1 MSADYAPYHSESDSD
16 GYDSETSNTDTSY
29 TSSDTERE
37 QERKQPR
44 VPDTAAFA
52 RTLYAAE
59 GARNQRGLGILFPAR
74 TAESFVSKSESNEPT
89 IPLPPDAALYKP
101 PEGTAPP
108 DFGTTTFKTSRNPVT
123 SLIMINSR
131 DRDSQV
137 YPQPTQFRIRLPRPY
152 KNIINV
158 QLQQVKLLTSF
169 YYFREDK
176 QNLEIMIQ
184 EKDRPYSIS
193 TFITEGSYN
202 IGTLIEEL
210 KRKLNYVP
218 LFYDWPN
225 GFDDFAA
232 QFVINGD
239 FFLNFNEPGDYWYN
253 TETQQYT
260 VNPTV
265 TTIYSQYWTARYA
278 NQVTY
283 TEGNVLLAYYYPV
296 LWEYLN
302 DTNYKGPPVDLTA
315 GIGINGL
322 TTEEEVRNH
331 VLYNFTGLSD
341 PTALAVVQANRPLLN
356 SYRLAHTFRFFNVNK
371 YVPTLESQTQR
382 VSIASPSL
390 NTSLVTLLN
399 GQQSKFFT
407 QALSN
412 YGLTLATYCNAAS
425 NFYKVSA
432 VLTDMYRFTQS
443 NFRTVFGVPWNQYS
457 VGYYASANYSLFLQD
472 GSSLANVPSNDQ
484 EAAAAKIVTYSN
496 NILQSQNLQTD
507 PPTYWPN
514 IKDLPS
520 PPVAYSNLGA
530 SNYVYTVPAETIN
543 FNHSLLQPDG
553 QFFTEQLTKSAT
565 AVCPVKSGFYTLFA
579 FRSKVRQTLQVET
592 LPRPTA
598 YRVPLYNQTFES
610 PVIQQYFDASYAYVN
625 PAYLPTQSN
634 LDVVY
639 DNIPLQSLL
648 PTPGWMASTS
658 NTFGLS
664 YASSLANWTSSV
676 VIDIRN
682 FQQALFGTFRTPDVP
697 NADPG
702 SNYTFQMNLTASFYV
717 NRQDTIPVQPQQSF
731 QLFLYHDRAAFEA
744 DALNLRQESPI
755 FYKVSSLLTTDA
767 TSTTLSFRTY
777 PNQQYYYTLRPD
789 TTPFGTVYTRIVPWF
804 SNLSTQSMTRALNEI
819 NPAIDTLQ
827 SSFQSQITSNFNYA
841 QIYDSNFLR
850 LPIQSTLW
858 SPDPSSDLTTQV
870 GSVSSIALGYD
881 VNDVSTD
888 FTDYIPYTSGSYTG
902 SFTPKNTLAFDPITA
917 YQFQNLSGY
926 NPTTQTYLYTGGAN
940 SVFTPN
946 LSNLYT
952 PSTILQRETKLAQ
965 YYSLNYIDEPTGQ
978 SSITSLLQTD
988 ADSVIA
994 QKPYT
999 LQTTHGAIPGYT
1011 YDGSNS
1017 ALQLGIGVL
1026 GLSIFPQEGQ
1036 WDVPRLWFR
1045 SAIADSNNDPNAT
1058 IRTMGIY
1065 NMMSLVSTLVPTIS
1079 LSSAIMVL
1087 SNSARVTYTSSSLLS
1102 PNNADDFDVK
1112 GGTYYEFRKDRS
1124 FSNSALQPYLT
1135 GATMPPSTIHNQPE
1149 SIYVAIAF
1157 DSNGAPLT
1165 IKALS
1170 GSAVPYPL
1178 YSEPAVSTAYVDGT
1192 RPIDGRGVV
1201 IPTDTLQTDWP
1212 WAIGSWS
1219 NYAPVQD
1226 KTKAQTA
1233 ISLPIGVTALP
1244 YKIPF
1249 PPEKDTIYLQPWTMP
1264 QTPTRVLATVSE
1276 KLLLED
1282 TFYSI
1287 YSYTATQPRILGG
1300 TPTVLSPDDLFP
1312 SGEQTSLLGVTGNKS
1327 AYIFAGLSNIDTVQG
1342 ILRLKSVDPTTNT
1355 VTELPIQPLQ
1365 LPLQG
1370 GFQSLTVSDS
1380 GAITICYRNNL
1391 TLTTTLY
1398 TTENLSSVFTSYV
1411 FPGLSNV
1418 IHRTD
1423 TSSTDIWYAF
1433 VNTQGVSEPIL
1444 YKVQSQSFPGTAYP
1458 LTGIPSLTDFSVT
1471 SSNRFYGSLD
1481 QIACVTLSS
1490 PTLFVSQTWG
1500 AQIGLVSTGTTL
1512 SNVNRVRAL
1521 TSGSEGDLW
1530 LTTDTGVW
1538 ATRRSASDVNG
1549 TLGLGWQI
1557 FYPCHKV
1564 SLVKVANTFSP
1575 ITDLTSL
1582 HYPEYPHVSMFYYEN
1597 SNALF
1602 ADIQTKWGQE
1612 SSSNFYVGDVRRSG
1626 YAFQSYIFNVPVT
1639 SNLSSGDF
1647 HYLTVRGTTPTETF
1661 DTLIRIVA
1669 PNQYD
1674 YGYATPQN
1682 LITEIST
1689 SVITPSLF
1697 ATNYAQSLSSLNS
1710 LFTFGPRAFGA
1721 GLYPG
1726 FPGSN
1731 ISSIGYSNFFA
1742 QYSTFYTQYLVLQN
1756 GVSTIQGYVRQ
1767 NVNQYIS
1774 TYLFNFLPPDSLL
1787 RSSPTDPLLFKIQWE
1802 TAINPGGGRTG
1813 CSPTIGSLKYNWGL
1827 GYNLGYDKRDT
1838 PFGMVHKGQSFYKI
1852 LDDYIYLRLNPEL
1865 RMNMMDTTGEENLSV
1880 TREST
1885 GAVQNYYGKL
1895 LLNDFNSFSQTM
1907 ITLPV
1912 TLNPPLGKLEQM
1924 YFEWTDLTGAKID
1937 NKDCEWSA
1945 VLQIT
1950 ESQVTTS
1957 AESTLP
1963 AQAEMKTPAAT
1974 PYAP

>member
-1 MSADYAPYHSESDSD
+1 MSAIYAPYHSDSDSD
-16 GYDSETSNTDTSY
+16 GYDSETSTSDTSY
-29 TSSDTERE
+29 TSSDTEKHQVRI
-37 QERKQPR
+37 
-44 VPDTAAFA
+44 PDAATFA
-52 RTLYAAE
+52 RTLFATE
-59 GARNQRGLGILFPAR
+59 TQRNQRGLGIQFPAR
-74 TAESFVSKSESNEPT
+74 TAESFVSKEPV
-89 IPLPPDAALYKP
+89 IPLPPDSALYQP
-101 PEGTAPP
+101 PEGSGPR
-108 DFGTTTFKTSRNPVT
+108 DLGTTTFKTSRNPIT

-184 EKDRPYSIS
+184 EKDRPYAIS

-202 IGTLIEEL
+202 IGTLLEEL

-225 GFDDFAA
+225 GYSDFAT

-239 FFLNFNEPGDYWYN
+239 FFLNFNEPGDYWFN

-265 TTIYSQYWTARYA
+265 TTIYSQYWTSRYA

-302 DTNYKGPPVDLTA
+302 DPNYKGDPLNLSV
-315 GIGINGL
+315 GIG
-322 TTEEEVRNH
+322 TDPAFQTDEDVRNH

-341 PTALAVVQANRPLLN
+341 PTALAVVQGNIPLLDA
-356 SYRLAHTFRFFNVNK
+356 YRLAHTFRFFNVNR

-382 VSIASPSL
+382 VSIATPSL

-399 GQQSKFFT
+399 NQQSKFFT

-412 YGLTLATYCNAAS
+412 YGLTVATYCNAAS

-457 VGYYASANYSLFLQD
+457 VGYYAAANYSFFLQD
-472 GSSLANVPSNDQ
+472 GSSLTNVPSNDQ
-484 EAAAAKIVTYSN
+484 EAAAANIVTYSN
-496 NILQSQNLQTD
+496 NILQSQNLQTN
-507 PPTYWPN
+507 PPSYWPN
-514 IKDLPS
+514 ISDLPS

-530 SNYVYTVPAETIN
+530 SNYVYTVPANTIN
-543 FNHSLLQPDG
+543 FNHELIQPDG
-553 QFFTEQLTKSAT
+553 QLFTEQLTKSVT
-565 AVCPVKSGFYTLFA
+565 AICPVKSGFYTLFA
-579 FRSKVRQTLQVET
+579 FRSKVRQTIQVET

-598 YRVPLYNQTFES
+598 YRIPLYNQTFES
-610 PVIQQYFDASYAYVN
+610 PVIQDYFDASYAYVN

-634 LDVVY
+634 LTFVY
-639 DNIPLQSLL
+639 DNIPSESLL
-648 PTPGWMASTS
+648 STPGWMTTTS

-664 YASSLANWTSSV
+664 YTSSLANWTSSV
-676 VIDIRN
+676 VIDIRS
-682 FQQALFGTFRTPDVP
+682 FQEALFGTFITPAVP
-697 NADPG
+697 NANPA
-702 SNYTFQMNLTASFYV
+702 SNYTFHMNLTASFFV
-717 NRQDTIPVQPQQSF
+717 NRTDTVPTQPQQSF

-744 DALNLRQESPI
+744 DALNLRNESPL
-755 FYKVSSLLTTDA
+755 FFKVSSFVATDA
-767 TSTTLSFRTY
+767 TSTTLSFQTY
-777 PNQQYYYTLRPD
+777 PNQQYYYTLRPEIV
-789 TTPFGTVYTRIVPWF
+789 PFGTVYTRVVPWF
-804 SNLSTQSMTRALNEI
+804 SNLSTNSMTRALDGI
-819 NPAIDTLQ
+819 NPAVDTLQ
-827 SSFQSQITSNFNYA
+827 SSFQTRITSNFNYA
-841 QIYDSNFLR
+841 QVYDSNFLR
-850 LPIQSTLW
+850 LPITSTLW
-858 SPDPSSDLTTQV
+858 TPDPSSDMTTQA
-870 GSVSSIALGYD
+870 GSVSSIPLGYD
-881 VNDVSTD
+881 TNGVSTD

-952 PSTILQRETKLAQ
+952 PFTVIQRETKLSQ
-965 YYSLNYIDEPTGQ
+965 YYSLNYIDEPVGQ

-988 ADSVIA
+988 TNSVLA

-1011 YDGSNS
+1011 YSGPQS
-1017 ALQLGIGVL
+1017 ALQLGMGVL

-1045 SAIADSNNDPNAT
+1045 SAIADAANDPNAA

-1065 NMMSLVSTLVPTIS
+1065 NMMSLVSTLIPTIS

-1112 GGTYYEFRKDRS
+1112 GGTYYEFRKDAS
-1124 FSNSALQPYLT
+1124 FTNTALQPYLT
-1135 GATMPPSTIHNQPE
+1135 GSTLPPSTIHNQPE

-1157 DSNGAPLT
+1157 DINGAPLT
-1165 IKALS
+1165 IKGLS
-1170 GSAVPYPL
+1170 GSVVPYPL
-1178 YSEPAVSTAYVDGT
+1178 YSEPAVSTAYIDGT
-1192 RPIDGRGVV
+1192 RPVDRKGVV
-1201 IPTDTLQTDWP
+1201 FPTDTLQTDWP

-1233 ISLPIGVTALP
+1233 ISIPISVTALP
-1244 YKIPF
+1244 YKVPF
-1249 PPEKDTIYLQPWTMP
+1249 SPQNDTLYLQPWTMP
-1264 QTPTRVLATVSE
+1264 QLPTRVLANVPQS
-1276 KLLLED
+1276 LLLED
-1282 TFYSI
+1282 SVFSI
-1287 YSYTATQPRILGG
+1287 YSYTPTQPRNLTGI
-1300 TPTVLSPDDLFP
+1300 PTVVSPDDLFP
-1312 SGEQTSLLGVTGNKS
+1312 QNEQTSLLGVTGNLS
-1327 AYIFAGLSNIDTVQG
+1327 AYFFAGLSNLDDVQG
-1342 ILRLKSVDPTTNT
+1342 QLRLKSVDPRTNV
-1355 VTELPIQPLQ
+1355 VTEIPVAPLS
-1365 LPLQG
+1365 LPLEG
-1370 GFQSLTVSDS
+1370 GFQSLSVSDS
-1380 GAITICYRNNL
+1380 GAISVCYRNNL

-1398 TTENLSSVFTSYV
+1398 VSQTLSSPFLSYT
-1411 FPGLSNV
+1411 FPAVSNV
-1418 IHRTD
+1418 IHRID
-1423 TSSTDIWYAF
+1423 TSSTDLWYAF
-1433 VNTQGVSEPIL
+1433 VNSQGISEPIL
-1444 YKVQSQSFPGTAYP
+1444 YKVQSQAFPGTAYS
-1458 LTGIPSLTDFSVT
+1458 LTGIPSLSDFAVN

-1481 QIACVTLSS
+1481 QIVCITPSTPQTLY
-1490 PTLFVSQTWG
+1490 VSQTWG
-1500 AQIGLVSTGTTL
+1500 AQIGLVSVGTTL
-1512 SNVNRVRAL
+1512 TNVSSLRAL
-1521 TSGSEGDLW
+1521 TSGSDGDLW
-1530 LTTDTGVW
+1530 LTTDKGVW

-1564 SLVKVANTFSP
+1564 SLVKVANSFSP

-1582 HYPEYPHVSMFYYEN
+1582 HYPEYPHVSMFYYET

-1602 ADIQTKWGQE
+1602 SDIQTKWGQE

-1639 SNLSSGDF
+1639 SNLSSGDY

-1661 DTLIRIVA
+1661 DTLIRFVA

-1674 YGYATPQN
+1674 FGYATPLN

-1689 SVITPSLF
+1689 SLLTPSLF
-1697 ATNYAQSLSSLNS
+1697 NTSYATSLSSFNH
-1710 LFTFGPRAFGA
+1710 LFTFGSRAFGA

-1731 ISSIGYSNFFA
+1731 LSSIGYSNFFSM
-1742 QYSTFYTQYLVLQN
+1742 YSTFYTQYLVLQN
-1756 GVSTIQGYVRQ
+1756 GVSTVQGYVRE

-1774 TYLFNFLPPDSLL
+1774 TYLFNFLPPASLL
-1787 RSSPTDPLLFKIQWE
+1787 RSSPTDPLLFKLQWE
-1802 TAINPGGGRTG
+1802 TAIQPGGGRTG

-1827 GYNLGYDKRDT
+1827 GYNLGFEKRDT

-1865 RMNMMDTTGEENLSV
+1865 RMNMMDTTGEENLAI

-1924 YFEWTDLTGAKID
+1924 YFEWTDITGAKIN

-1950 ESQVTTS
+1950 ESHVTT
-1957 AESTLP
+1957 AVESTLP
-1963 AQAEMKTPAAT
+1963 AQTEMKTPAAT